1 MRTSLVVCICAILV
15 FRYAEL
21 AIGEQPEQRMHSQ
34 QDPLTTQDKLRYEML
49 ARSWAN
55 RLWSTNDCYSVV
67 FPKVMGTLPSWTF
80 QGVWSNEFQKSEA
93 RIYQE
98 RFDESMPWKYVAA
111 DFLMKNT
118 NRTVTCI
125 FRFVDTK
132 TDQIQSIHN
141 GWFYAKNVPYRK
153 DGKPI
158 HTTEQQART
167 KAADYA
173 AMLGVPNLWDKTK
186 FLLRSPCFSYGSW
199 TYCLTPKI
207 NGYDTLYAISISIAD
222 MPGIPLGEWM
232 NTMDQIPANPPTNVV
247 LTAEQARTKAE
258 SYLKQY
264 FPLKEIIPKMTFM
277 TNSLEYVTPNYNY
290 IRPADETGFSKYIPP
305 KDSIALVWK
314 NYFKRP
320 SGLSFSSFPVIID
333 VDAAT
338 GEMLGGSD

>member
-1 MRTSLVVCICAILV
+1 MKTLLAVCICTILV
-15 FRYAEL
+15 FFYVDL
-21 AIGEQPEQRMHSQ
+21 AIGEQPEQQIQSQ
-34 QDPLTTQDKLRYEML
+34 QDSLTMQDKLRYEML

-55 RLWSTNDCYSVV
+55 RLWSTNDCYTVV

-80 QGVWSNEFQKSEA
+80 RGIWSNEFQKSKA

-98 RFDESMPWKYVAA
+98 KFEESIPWKYVVA
-111 DFLMKNT
+111 DFLMKDT

-141 GWFYAKNVPYRK
+141 GCFYAKNVPYRK

-158 HTTEQQART
+158 HTTEQQARA
-167 KAADYA
+167 KAAEYA
-173 AMLGVPNLWDKTK
+173 AMFGVSNLWDKTK

-207 NGYDTLYAISISIAD
+207 NGYDTLYAISISVAD

-232 NTMDQIPANPPTNVV
+232 NTMDQIPANIPTNVV
-247 LTAEQARTKAE
+247 LTATQARGKAE
-258 SYLKQY
+258 TYLKQY
-264 FPLKEIIPKMTFM
+264 FPLKPLVPKMTFM

-290 IRPADETGFSKYIPP
+290 IRPADETGFSKHVPQ
-305 KDSIALVWK
+305 KDSIALAWR

-320 SGLSFSSFPVIID
+320 AGVSFGSFPVIID